1 MKSNRTHPAERETSP
16 PAENRYYLLYELF
29 HSITSALKPKKALNL
44 IIDAAVRITGATN
57 GSLILVDWEK
67 RLLNIEVSRGF
78 AEPSKGV
85 RLKGGE
91 GVTGWVAEHGEAL
104 LILDVAIDPRYVPVN
119 EKIRSELAV
128 PLLLEEQ
135 LIGVLNVDSTRKNAF
150 TAEDLDLLTLLSKQS
165 AQVIQN
171 GQLFDTANRKIEE
184 LSTLIK
190 INKTIAST
198 LDLDKT
204 LRQIVERTAR
214 LMKSALCSIML
225 ISEDNDSLTLKAH
238 HGGSPD
244 YQGRPNV
251 SIRQSAIGK
260 VIRKRCSLIA
270 YDIEKEMDAPFAAIA
285 RREGL
290 RSLLSVPLV
299 VRNRAIGLINIYKTR
314 KYRFSEEEKR
324 LLKTFADLCAIAI
337 ENAQL
342 YENMLTLEEQARHAE
357 RLTSVGELAVS
368 IAHEIRNPLTIVK
381 MIFESGDRLN
391 DRDRAVISE
400 ELSRMNEIITRLLD
414 FTRPKEAVRKPCR
427 VQKSLQNALF
437 LLSREF
443 ARKNIQID
451 AQFAETL
458 PKILADPVQL
468 QQVFLNLLLNASEA
482 MPGGGKIEI
491 SVQPTAENLEISI
504 RDNGIGLPEAVQKN
518 LFVPFTTTKTTGLGL
533 GLSIVKRIIDAHGG
547 EIRMNSSA
555 DAGTHVTIRL
565 PVETALS

>member
-1 MKSNRTHPAERETSP
+1 MKSNKSHPADRGTP
-16 PAENRYYLLYELF
+16 PPTENRYYLLYELF
-29 HSITSALKPKKALNL
+29 NSITSALKPKKALNL

-67 RLLNIEVSRGF
+67 RVLNIEVSRGF
-78 AEPSKGV
+78 AKPIKGV
-85 RLKGGE
+85 KLKVGE
-91 GVTGWVAEHGEAL
+91 GITGWVAEHGKAL
-104 LILDVAIDPRYVPVN
+104 LISDVSDDLRYVPVN
-119 EKIRSELAV
+119 EKIKSELAV
-128 PLLLEEQ
+128 PLLLEDQ
-135 LIGVLNVDSTRKNAF
+135 LIGVLNVDSTRSNAF
-150 TAEDLDLLTLLSKQS
+150 TTEDLDLLTLLSKQS

-190 INKTIAST
+190 INKTIASS

-214 LMKSALCSIML
+214 LMNSALCSIML
-225 ISEDNDSLTLKAH
+225 VSEDGDSLMLKAH
-238 HGGSPD
+238 HGGSSD
-244 YQGRPNV
+244 YERRPNI
-251 SIRQSAIGK
+251 SIKQSDIGK
-260 VIRKRCSLIA
+260 VIRKRRSLIV
-270 YDIEKEMDAPFAAIA
+270 YDIAKELDAAFAAIA
-285 RREGL
+285 RQEGL

-299 VRNRAIGLINIYKTR
+299 VRNRAIGLINIYKSR
-314 KYRFSEEEKR
+314 KYRFSDEEKR

-342 YENMLTLEEQARHAE
+342 YEKMLTLEEQTRHAE

-391 DRDRAVISE
+391 VRDREVISE

-414 FTRPKEAVRKPCR
+414 FTRPKEAVREACR

-437 LLSREF
+437 LLAREF
-443 ARKNIQID
+443 VRKNIQINT
-451 AQFAETL
+451 QFADSL

-482 MPGGGKIEI
+482 MPGGGKIDI
-491 SVQPTAENLEISI
+491 SVQPAGEHLKISI
-504 RDNGIGLPEAVQKN
+504 SDNGIGLPESVQKK
-518 LFVPFTTTKTTGLGL
+518 LFVPFTTTKMTGLGL

-547 EIRMNSSA
+547 EIRMNSA
-555 DAGTHVTIRL
+555 TDTGTRVTIRL
-565 PVETALS
+565 PVESSFS